1 MKFQNAYISE
11 MAYEDAPL
19 FLSSEDLEKK
29 LSPVYERLKLPEG
42 RLELQTSIRSRGLW
56 PVGERPSSI
65 ATKAALKIF
74 EKDPKFKEEIDLLI
88 YSGVCRD
95 FLEPSTA
102 SIVHGNLELKNTCQF
117 FDLSNACLGFMQAV
131 LHASSL
137 IEARVIKKALIVTG
151 ENAGPLLEETIK
163 HLNSSEQLTRKSIKP
178 FFANLT
184 IGSSGVAMVVCG
196 KEDAAKLQIMGS
208 SLLTDSSASSLCQ
221 GDGNTSSLM
230 MQTDSEALLHA
241 GINLAKICHE
251 NFLKELTLSREDFSH
266 IITHQVGVAH
276 RNLLYQNLEL
286 DLAKDFSTF
295 ETYGNTGSA
304 ALPLTLARAYENGRL
319 KQGDKIAMLG
329 IGSGLHS
336 LMMGA
341 VCL

>member
-1 MKFQNAYISE
+1 MKFQNVYLEDLAYV
-11 MAYEDAPL
+11 DAPE
-19 FLSSEDLEKK
+19 FLSSTDLENK
-29 LSPVYERLKLPEG
+29 LKPVYERLKLPEG
-42 RLELQTSIRSRGLW
+42 RLELQTSIKSRGLW
-56 PVGERPSSI
+56 PVGESPSSI
-65 ATKAALKIF
+65 ATSAALKLFDKNEI
-74 EKDPKFKEEIDLLI
+74 KKSEIDLLI

-102 SIVHGNLELKNTCQF
+102 SIVHGNLGLSASCQF

-131 LHASSL
+131 IHAGSL
-137 IEARVIKKALIVTG
+137 IEAGFIKKALVVTG
-151 ENAGPLLEETIK
+151 ENASPLLEETIK
-163 HLNSSEQLTRKSIKP
+163 HLNSDLNLTRKSIKP

-184 IGSSGVAMVVCG
+184 IGSSGVAIVVSSN
-196 KEDAAKLQIMGS
+196 KDNAKLKILGG

-241 GINLAKICHE
+241 GIKLAHSCHE
-251 NFLKELTLSREDFSH
+251 NFLKEFDINRSEFSH

-276 RNLLYQNLEL
+276 RNLLYQSLEL
-286 DLAKDFSTF
+286 DLSKDYSSF

-304 ALPLTLARAYENGRL
+304 ALPLTLTKAVEENRF
-319 KQGDKIAMLG
+319 KANEKIALMG
-329 IGSGLHS
+329 IGSGLHA

-341 VCL
+341 ECL

>member
-19 FLSSEDLEKK
+19 FLNSEDLEKK
-29 LSPVYERLKLPEG
+29 LAPVYERLKLPEG
-42 RLELQTSIRSRGLW
+42 RLELQTSIRARGLW

-65 ATKAALKIF
+65 ATRASLKIF
-74 EKDPKFKEEIDLLI
+74 EKNPKLKEEIDLLI

-102 SIVHGNLELKNTCQF
+102 SIVHGNLALKATCQF

-137 IEARVIKKALIVTG
+137 IEAGLIKKALIVTG

-163 HLNSSEQLTRKSIKP
+163 YLNSTETLTRKSIKP

-184 IGSSGVAMVVCG
+184 IGSSGVAMVVSAK
-196 KEDAAKLQIMGS
+196 KEEAKFQILGG

-221 GDGNTSSLM
+221 GDGNTASLM

-241 GINLAKICHE
+241 GIALAQGCHE
-251 NFLKELTLSREDFSH
+251 NFLRELDISRESFSH

-276 RNLLYQNLEL
+276 RNLLYEKLQLEL
-286 DLAKDFSTF
+286 KKDFSTF
-295 ETYGNTGSA
+295 ENYGNTGSA
-304 ALPLTLARAYENGRL
+304 ALPLTLCRAFESSRFQKNDL
-319 KQGDKIAMLG
+319 IAMLG

-341 VCL
+341 KCL